1 MIDIKLLR
9 DDPAAIRKAIK
20 NRGSKIDIDEVIR
33 LDEERRGLQKQVD
46 DRRAL
51 KNQVGEKIAKASAS
65 EKKKL
70 VSGMKE
76 FDLEQD
82 KMEKELAVV
91 DKKFQIVFSQI
102 PNIPLPDVPVGKDE
116 KGNVVAR
123 EVGKKPKFDFEPKSS
138 LEIGEA
144 LDIIDTARAAKVSGT
159 RFGYLKNEAVLLEFA
174 LVRYALDTLIPE
186 GFEPVLPPV
195 LVREKTMWAMGF
207 LDQHAEEIYKIDGED
222 QRLIGTSE
230 QSVIPM
236 HMNEILEGGDLPRRY
251 VAFSTCFRREA
262 GSYGKDTKGIL
273 RVHQFDKVEMLVL
286 TVPSASEAEH
296 RFLVSL
302 QERLMTGL
310 KLPYRVV
317 NLCTGD
323 FGAPS
328 ARTID
333 IETWIPSENRYR
345 ETHSASTTTDFQT
358 RRLNIRCRPEGSGK
372 LEFCHALNATAFT
385 GRALIVILENYQ
397 EKDGSVTV
405 PEVLRKYCGFERIG
419 PR

>member
-9 DDPAAIRKAIK
+9 ENPAAVRKAIK
-20 NRGSKIDIDEVIR
+20 DRHMNIDLDEIMR
-33 LDEERRGLQKQVD
+33 LDRERRDLQKQAE

-51 KNQVGEKIAKASAS
+51 KNQAGEKIASASAS
-65 EKKKL
+65 ERKKL
-70 VSGMKE
+70 IAEMKE
-76 FDLEQD
+76 FDIEQD
-82 KMEKELAVV
+82 RLEKKLAAL
-91 DKKFQIVFSQI
+91 DEKFRIVFSQI

-116 KGNVVAR
+116 NDNVVAR
-123 EVGKKPKFDFEPKSS
+123 EVGKKPKFDFKPKSS

-144 LDIIDTARAAKVSGT
+144 LEIIDTVRAAKVSGT

-174 LVRYALDTLIPE
+174 LVRYALDALIPE
-186 GFEPVLPPV
+186 GFEPILPPV
-195 LVREKTMWAMGF
+195 IVREKTMWGMGF

-222 QRLIGTSE
+222 KRLIGTSE

-236 HMNEILEGGDLPRRY
+236 HTDEILDDLPRRY
-251 VAFSTCFRREA
+251 AAFSTCFRREA
-262 GSYGKDTKGIL
+262 GSHGKDTKGIL

-286 TVPSASEAEH
+286 TVPSASDAEH

-302 QERLMTGL
+302 QERLMSGL

-323 FGAPS
+323 IGAPS

-358 RRLNIRCRPEGSGK
+358 RRLNIRCRPERSNK
-372 LEFCHALNATAFT
+372 LEFCHALNATVFT
-385 GRALIVILENYQ
+385 GRALIAILENYQ
-397 EKDGSVTV
+397 QKDGSVVV
-405 PEVLRKYCGFERIG
+405 PEVLRAYCGFDRIAKS
-419 PR
+419 